1 MKIYLSNPE
10 GAHRAHVYQAK
21 SINATIIP
29 YTKFYSYIF
38 KDINVLTSEGFR
50 PMLIGS
56 ALKKFGKVNMHINIL
71 FGDFIVGI
79 GKYYL
84 FKNLLK
90 ESLDYVDIFVAN
102 STFTSEIF
110 LSNFGEKYKQKVD
123 VCWPLPN
130 INLFS
135 KVHSSL
141 LKHENYNECK
151 HGVRICY
158 LGHLSYYDGADLLP
172 KIFINLRRDFRNIL
186 MYVIGTGP
194 LQAELLS
201 VAKSLSEFKVLGY
214 QPINVILNIFSKCQF
229 FIYPARFKPFGL
241 PVVEAMAT
249 GLIPLVTVKTGAR
262 DFVEKVNPNLVTPLD
277 LKVFIGKISELIT
290 MNCASLKEIS
300 IKAREIALSWN
311 KNTAE
316 QHFLRIIKK
325 RLSRD

>member
-1 MKIYLSNPE
+1 MKIYLSYPE
-10 GAHRAHVYQAK
+10 GAHPAHVYQAE

-29 YTKFYSYIF
+29 YTRFYSYIF
-38 KDINVLTSEGFR
+38 KDINVLISEGFR

-56 ALKKFGKVNMHINIL
+56 ALKRFGKVSMHVNIL
-71 FGDFIVGI
+71 FGNFIVGI
-79 GKYYL
+79 GKYHL

-102 STFTSEIF
+102 STLTSEIF
-110 LSNFGEKYKQKVD
+110 LSNFGEKYKQKVE

-130 INLFS
+130 IKLFS

-141 LKHENYNECK
+141 LKYENYEDCK
-151 HGVRICY
+151 HEVRICY

-214 QPINVILNIFSKCQF
+214 QPINVILNLFSKCQF
-229 FIYPARFKPFGL
+229 FIYPARFKAFGL

-262 DFVEKVNPNLVTPLD
+262 DFVQKVNPNLVTPLD
-277 LKVFIGKISELIT
+277 LKVFINKISELIT
-290 MNCASLKEIS
+290 MNCTSLKEIS
-300 IKAREIALSWN
+300 IKAREVALSWN
-311 KNTAE
+311 ENMAK
-316 QHFLRIIKK
+316 QYFLRIIKR
-325 RLSRD
+325 RLR

>member
-1 MKIYLSNPE
+1 
-10 GAHRAHVYQAK
+10 
-21 SINATIIP
+21 
-29 YTKFYSYIF
+29 
-38 KDINVLTSEGFR
+38 
-50 PMLIGS
+50 
-56 ALKKFGKVNMHINIL
+56 
-71 FGDFIVGI
+71 
-79 GKYYL
+79 
-84 FKNLLK
+84 
-90 ESLDYVDIFVAN
+90 
-102 STFTSEIF
+102 
-110 LSNFGEKYKQKVD
+110 
-123 VCWPLPN
+123 
-130 INLFS
+130 
-135 KVHSSL
+135 
-141 LKHENYNECK
+141 
-151 HGVRICY
+151 
-158 LGHLSYYDGADLLP
+158 
-172 KIFINLRRDFRNIL
+172 